1 MTTQPVSYN
10 LVIYQG
16 ATFDQTFIWKD
27 PSNNPINLAGYTARM
42 MVRTAIDAAT
52 PFITLTTENGG
63 ITLGGSAGTVVL
75 TMTAVQTAAIT
86 ETIGVY
92 DLELVATGGVVTR
105 FLQGTVTISKEV
117 TR

>member
-1 MTTQPVSYN
+1 MSTEPVNYN

-16 ATFDQTFIWKD
+16 ATFSQTFVWKD

-42 MVRTAIDAAT
+42 MVRTHIDATA

-63 ITLGGSAGTVVL
+63 IALGGSAGTVVL
-75 TMTAVQTAAIT
+75 SMTAAQTTAVT
-86 ETIGVY
+86 ESIGVY
-92 DLELVATGGVVTR
+92 DLELVATGGAVTR
-105 FLQGTVTISKEV
+105 FLQGIVTISREI